1 MNNLKNNKETPMT
14 ESRFRSGPLPCL
26 PWSSFKHDYAWWVG
40 YVPWWW
46 PRPLF
51 DTSTRRQIGWV
62 WRQRAALVRN
72 LDAGWVAWTD
82 DQTEQ
87 NLKPRCE
94 QCGRECET

>member
-1 MNNLKNNKETPMT
+1 MS

-26 PWSSFKHDYAWWVG
+26 PWSPFRHGGAWWVG
-40 YVPWWW
+40 YIPWWW
-46 PRPLF
+46 PRPLYARCG
-51 DTSTRRQIGWV
+51 DDQNAARNGVVCKPIGWV

-72 LDAGWVAWTD
+72 MHAGWVAFAD

>member
-1 MNNLKNNKETPMT
+1 MT

-26 PWSSFKHDYAWWVG
+26 PWSPFRHGRAWWVG

-46 PRPLF
+46 PRPLY
-51 DTSTRRQIGWV
+51 DPRTKQLIGWV

-72 LDAGWVAWTD
+72 MHSGWVAFTD

-87 NLKPRCE
+87 NLKPRCQ

>member
-1 MNNLKNNKETPMT
+1 MS

-26 PWSSFKHDYAWWVG
+26 PWSPFRHGRAWWVG
-40 YVPWWW
+40 HVPWWW
-46 PRPLF
+46 PRPLY
-51 DTSTRRQIGWV
+51 DMTTKQQIGWV

-72 LDAGWVAWTD
+72 LHAGWIAFAD

-94 QCGRECET
+94 RCGRECEQ

>member
-1 MNNLKNNKETPMT
+1 VT

-26 PWSSFKHDYAWWVG
+26 PWSPFRHGRAWWVG
-40 YVPWWW
+40 HVPWWW

-51 DTSTRRQIGWV
+51 DPSTKQRIGWV

-72 LDAGWVAWTD
+72 LDAGWIAFAD

-87 NLKPRCE
+87 NLKPRCQ